1 MTKENK
7 KGNKFILIAALVVV
21 AVILLL
27 NSIFV
32 VQEGEFRVVFRFGE
46 AIRIHNEPG
55 LQLKIPFIE
64 TESSLP
70 KYQMIYD
77 SAATPILTL
86 DQKPI
91 IVDNYTVWRINDVQQ
106 FLRALQTINS
116 AEQRLDA
123 AVYNAV
129 RRRLSATEY
138 GDIISAETARGNL
151 NDEIERE
158 VSQAMES
165 GNTGIE
171 IIDVRIKRTDL
182 PEENKESVYNRMI
195 SDRRSI
201 AASYL
206 SQGDEEARRVTSAAD
221 RTADIIISEADA
233 QAKEIMAEGEQ
244 EAARIYNEAYGKD
257 PEFYKLY
264 RTLESYKISFNGE
277 PVIMLPI
284 DSPYAQLLMGLDKQS
299 QQSSQSPA
307 TPDQD
312 ETEE

>member
-1 MTKENK
+1 MKK
-7 KGNKFILIAALVVV
+7 KGNKLVLIAALVFVV
-21 AVILLL
+21 AILLL
-27 NSIFV
+27 NALFV
-32 VQEGEFRVVFRFGE
+32 VKEGEFRVVLRFGE
-46 AIRIHNEPG
+46 AIRIYDEPG
-55 LQLKIPFIE
+55 LQVKIPFIE
-64 TESSLP
+64 SSSTLP

-91 IVDNYTVWRINDVQQ
+91 IVDNYTVWRISDVQQ
-106 FLRALQTINS
+106 FLRSLQTINS

-151 NDEIERE
+151 NDEIQQE
-158 VSQAMES
+158 VRLAMEG
-165 GNTGIE
+165 GNTGIK

-182 PEENKESVYNRMI
+182 PEENKQSVYNRMI

-206 SQGDEEARRVTSAAD
+206 SQGDEEARRITSAAD
-221 RTADIIISEADA
+221 RTANIIISEADA
-233 QAKEIMAEGEQ
+233 EAKQIMSEGEQ
-244 EAARIYNEAYGKD
+244 EAARIYNEAYGAD
-257 PEFYKLY
+257 PDFYKLY
-264 RTLESYKISFNGE
+264 RQLESYKTSFDGD

-284 DSPYAQLLMGLDKQS
+284 SSPYARLLMGLSEQE
-299 QQSSQSPA
+299 QQSPEEPSTLP
-307 TPDQD
+307 
-312 ETEE
+312 ELTEPQE